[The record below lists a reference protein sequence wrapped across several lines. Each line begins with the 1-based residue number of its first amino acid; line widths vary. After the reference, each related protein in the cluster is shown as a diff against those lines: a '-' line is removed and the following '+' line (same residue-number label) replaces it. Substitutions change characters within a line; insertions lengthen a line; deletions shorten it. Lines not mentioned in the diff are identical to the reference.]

1 MQTWLDMFQTTI
13 TCPSCREHFG
23 TTLAAYR
30 RLYPGML
37 NSRADFMLF
46 TFRAHNSVNL
56 RLNKPIHISVQSC
69 FDQLQANVKTKPARD
84 YRAAYLNHIRRH
96 WRTMQ
101 DASGFTALKKLNEM
115 NKVEIEYFQKH
126 ENNFET
132 LITDDIVVLPGQMLN
147 SPTAEIASP
156 VRLDTRNAPRI
167 GLSGGR
173 FQIRR

>member
-1 MQTWLDMFQTTI
+1 
-13 TCPSCREHFG
+13 
-23 TTLAAYR
+23 
-30 RLYPGML
+30 
-37 NSRADFMLF
+37 
-46 TFRAHNSVNL
+46 
-56 RLNKPIHISVQSC
+56 
-69 FDQLQANVKTKPARD
+69 
-84 YRAAYLNHIRRH
+84 
-96 WRTMQ
+96 MQ

>member
-1 MQTWLDMFQTTI
+1 
-13 TCPSCREHFG
+13 
-23 TTLAAYR
+23 
-30 RLYPGML
+30 
-37 NSRADFMLF
+37 
-46 TFRAHNSVNL
+46 
-56 RLNKPIHISVQSC
+56 
-69 FDQLQANVKTKPARD
+69 
-84 YRAAYLNHIRRH
+84 
-96 WRTMQ
+96 MQ

-156 VRLDTRNAPRI
+156 VRLDTRSAPRI

-173 FQIRR
+173 FQVRR

>member
-1 MQTWLDMFQTTI
+1 
-13 TCPSCREHFG
+13 
-23 TTLAAYR
+23 
-30 RLYPGML
+30 
-37 NSRADFMLF
+37 
-46 TFRAHNSVNL
+46 
-56 RLNKPIHISVQSC
+56 
-69 FDQLQANVKTKPARD
+69 
-84 YRAAYLNHIRRH
+84 
-96 WRTMQ
+96 MQ

-173 FQIRR
+173 FQVRR